1 MTLES
6 GHFWPFFAFE
16 CPISV
21 PVSEYP
27 SRMSQ
32 ADRGDVLFFALA
44 MHGGGIH
51 TPHDTPNRDG
61 SPVASKDVQQSP
73 AGIKKARLIASLWT
87 SIDLIGLSDG
97 RVTIESVT
105 YLIDY

>member
-16 CPISV
+16 CPIGV

-61 SPVASKDVQQSP
+61 SSVASKDVQQSP
-73 AGIKKARLIASLWT
+73 AGIKKPAESRAY
-87 SIDLIGLSDG
+87 GL
-97 RVTIESVT
+97 
-105 YLIDY
+105 L